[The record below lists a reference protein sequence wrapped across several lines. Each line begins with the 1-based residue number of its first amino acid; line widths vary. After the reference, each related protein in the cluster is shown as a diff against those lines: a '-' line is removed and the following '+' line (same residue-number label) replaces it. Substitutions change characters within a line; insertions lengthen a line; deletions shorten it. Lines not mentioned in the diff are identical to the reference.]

1 MQNKIDILGIEID
14 NYAVK
19 DAVLFVERYLEG
31 VGMKTI
37 GTVSM
42 RQLDLAGSDE
52 TVKEYIKQLDLAVIG
67 EKEIL
72 LAAEIS
78 SIQRTNE
85 IVEHSFF
92 AEMMKRILRNR
103 KKVFLL
109 AENEAELAQMME
121 QLKRHYE
128 RLQISGSCS
137 MEGAQRDTDRIIN
150 EINSAS
156 VDVVF
161 SLLPSPEQEHFL
173 MENKSK
179 LDIKIWYGM
188 EHDFMPKSRL
198 HRIMDVAGRLIHK
211 RKLKSRLHE
220 YNKE

>member
-19 DAVLFVERYLEG
+19 DAILYVERYLEG

-37 GTVSM
+37 GTISM

-52 TVKEYIKQLDLAVIG
+52 TVKEYIRQLDLAVIG

-72 LAAEIS
+72 LAAGINS
-78 SIQRTNE
+78 GQRTKE
-85 IVEHSFF
+85 IVEHGFF
-92 AEMMKRILRNR
+92 SEMMKRILRNR

-109 AENEAELAQMME
+109 AENETELAQMME
-121 QLKRHYE
+121 QLKSHYE
-128 RLQISGSCS
+128 RLQIVGSGS
-137 MEGAQRDTDRIIN
+137 MEGAQRDVDRIIN

-156 VDVVF
+156 ADVVF
-161 SLLPSPEQEHFL
+161 SLLPSPEQEYFL
-173 MENKSK
+173 MDNNSK
-179 LDIKIWYGM
+179 LDVKIWYGM

-198 HRIMDVAGRLIHK
+198 HRIMGLAGRLIHK